1 MPLNTDFARNSGN
14 ELISSRISTKD
25 LDDLKLDELENV
37 LIPSIVG
44 ATLIS
49 SEVADLESSEAIST
63 AKFEAELEYLNVVKI
78 KSRRW
83 YRELTLGG

>member
-83 YRELTLGG
+83 FR

>member
-37 LIPSIVG
+37 LIPSTVG

-83 YRELTLGG
+83 FR